1 MDRFESFAKD
11 HVEKWVKAWNN
22 HDIETVLTMYSDEI
36 EFSSPKIR
44 IVFPERK
51 SSTVTNK
58 KELEEYWMRAL
69 KNFPKLRF
77 IPKQT
82 IIQGNLCILEYY
94 AILDETH
101 KTSVIEKFEFQED
114 GLVKKSSGFYGAEEP
129 IN

>member
-1 MDRFESFAKD
+1 MDRFEAFAKD

-58 KELEEYWMRAL
+58 KELEEYW
-69 KNFPKLRF
+69 
-77 IPKQT
+77 
-82 IIQGNLCILEYY
+82 
-94 AILDETH
+94 
-101 KTSVIEKFEFQED
+101 
-114 GLVKKSSGFYGAEEP
+114 
-129 IN
+129 

>member
-22 HDIETVLTMYSDEI
+22 HDLKTVLTMYSDDV
-36 EFSSPKIR
+36 EFSSPKIKL
-44 IVFPERK
+44 IFPEK
-51 SSTVTNK
+51 ESSRVTNK

-69 KNFPKLRF
+69 KHFPNLRF

-82 IIQGNLCILEYY
+82 IIQGKLCILEYY
-94 AILDETH
+94 AILDERYR
-101 KTSVIEKFEFQED
+101 TSVIEKFEFQED